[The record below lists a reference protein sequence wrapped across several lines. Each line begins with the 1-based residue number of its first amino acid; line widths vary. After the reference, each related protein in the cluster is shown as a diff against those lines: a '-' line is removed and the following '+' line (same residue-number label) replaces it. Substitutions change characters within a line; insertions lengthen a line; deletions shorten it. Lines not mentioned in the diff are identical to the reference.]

1 MLLREPTFGDQTAG
15 TVDTSWVELDE
26 FQVLEGK
33 AGASNHGITVARARV
48 RTRAT
53 EVSASITTSRQ
64 DGLVCTETVKGTVFH
79 IQRNNT
85 DALAILHDQ
94 VKGKVLDEE
103 VGVVPEGLAV
113 ERVEEGVSSTIGG
126 RSAPVGLATFA
137 ELQRLTTEGALV
149 NLALLG
155 S

>member
-1 MLLREPTFGDQTAG
+1 MLLREPTFSDQTAG

-33 AGASNHGITVARARV
+33 ACASNHGITVARARV
-48 RTRAT
+48 RTRAA

-64 DGLVCTETVKGTVFH
+64 DGLVCTETVKSTVFH

-94 VKGKVLDEE
+94 VKSKVLDEE
-103 VGVVPEGLAV
+103 VGVVTEGLAV
-113 ERVEEGVSSTIGG
+113 EGVEEGVAGTVGRGG
-126 RSAPVGLATFA
+126 ATVSLATLA
-137 ELQRLTTEGALV
+137 ELEGLTTERTLV
-149 NLALLG
+149 DLALLR